1 MSAIF
6 PLVLRSVRQV
16 GRAPGKAVTV
26 NAVTAMIGIPVAVGS
41 MVAAQDNSPFTTA
54 SPGAQVAIIR
64 PAAGSMIQAGEGI
77 PVDGTVTGLA
87 PEERLWIILRSD
99 PGTNGLYYLAQN
111 NPVAYRDGAWQLVSK
126 PTSDNSNK
134 GHNITLIALQAD
146 SLCDDVLSTLPSDDN
161 GRVSLP
167 AIPDG
172 CMDRAERSIAV
183 AP

>member
-1 MSAIF
+1 VS
-6 PLVLRSVRQV
+6 
-16 GRAPGKAVTV
+16 
-26 NAVTAMIGIPVAVGS
+26 AVTAMIGVPVAVAS
-41 MVAAQDNSPFTTA
+41 MVAAQSNPPFTNA

-64 PAAGSMIQAGEGI
+64 PAVGSVIRAGEGI

-87 PEERLWIILRSD
+87 PEDRLWIIWRSD
-99 PGTNGLYYLAQN
+99 PDTSGLYYLAQN
-111 NPVAYRDGAWQLVSK
+111 SPAAYRDGTWQLVSK
-126 PTSDNSNK
+126 LTGDSNGK

-172 CMDRAERSIAV
+172 CVNRAERSIAV